1 MRAEHDDVP
10 FAVVRRGYDR
20 VEVETAMRRLR
31 TEIDSAL
38 LARDVA
44 RDDLR
49 MANSHLEQARAET
62 HEARAAANEARAEI
76 ERLTGQVHE
85 LTTIPTTVDGM
96 SERLQQMFFFKQKT
110 AYEMRTRATS
120 GAAQV
125 LSMAQA
131 EADELQERSRA
142 ERAAV
147 EADLRAAREQL

>member
-1 MRAEHDDVP
+1 MRAEHDDAP

-20 VEVETAMRRLR
+20 VEVDAAMRRLR

-49 MANSHLEQARAET
+49 MANSQLEQARVET
-62 HEARAAANEARAEI
+62 QEARAAANEARADV
-76 ERLTGQVHE
+76 ERLTAQVHE

-96 SERLQQMFFFKQKT
+96 SQRLQQMVQI
-110 AYEMRTRATS
+110 AQSDANDLRTRATS

-131 EADELQERSRA
+131 EADELPERSRA
-142 ERAAV
+142 ARGAV
-147 EADLRAAREQL
+147 EGALRA